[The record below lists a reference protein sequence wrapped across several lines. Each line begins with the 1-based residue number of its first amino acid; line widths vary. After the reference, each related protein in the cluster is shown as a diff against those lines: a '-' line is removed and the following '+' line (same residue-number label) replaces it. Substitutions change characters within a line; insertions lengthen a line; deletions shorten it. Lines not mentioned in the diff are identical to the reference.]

1 MVGKECSEMVGR
13 LTKREDE
20 AWCDGFLEAHN
31 AQACAADGLRIIIG
45 ELEDEVE
52 ELTKALDAAKV
63 KLAEMSQAFDALA
76 DMMWSER

>member
-1 MVGKECSEMVGR
+1 MIDRETAAMVK
-13 LTKREDE
+13 DE
-20 AWCDGFLEAHN
+20 EWCDGFITAHN

-45 ELEDEVE
+45 ELEDEIG
-52 ELTKALDAAKV
+52 ELTEALDAAKS

>member
-1 MVGKECSEMVGR
+1 MID
-13 LTKREDE
+13 RETAARVKDE
-20 AWCDGFLEAHN
+20 EWCDGFIVAHN

-45 ELEDEVE
+45 ELEDEIVE
-52 ELTKALDAAKV
+52 LNKALDAAKA